1 MILFYLDVSDSYLIF
16 NTKKYFFYYSF
27 QGDGVF
33 DKFKNKEIISVLWE
47 RMNNSNAT
55 YSSLHE
61 MTGDLSGHLIK
72 EVLRRESTDNLTVVV
87 IALNGLKSHYNNAE
101 IIQNTAQTA
110 QLVKKQK
117 SSFFSSNSANNSNNI
132 NNNVNIK
139 HKTEI
144 QEVTN
149 NNSII
154 NNANTSS
161 SRNNSVSKNS
171 NKEINLR
178 NENNNN
184 NGKGNSN
191 NIEFKVNPALFSF
204 SKKNREDEDI
214 YDN

>member
-117 SSFFSSNSANNSNNI
+117 SSFVSIANNSNNI

-161 SRNNSVSKNS
+161 SRNNSLSKNS
-171 NKEINLR
+171 NKEINER